1 MVSTILL
8 AAIGGL
14 AATAT
19 AAVATGDASAA
30 ANAMHTVPPGLHVA
44 LSHVPSASHAYDV
57 LTQHLSLYAGS
68 GTAGTAATG
77 GVAAATRHGLHF
89 GLGK

>member
-1 MVSTILL
+1 ML
-8 AAIGGL
+8 AVLGGA

-19 AAVATGDASAA
+19 AAVATGDASTATAA
-30 ANAMHTVPPGLHVA
+30 IHAVPPGLNVA
-44 LSHVPSASHAYDV
+44 LSHVPAASHAYVV
-57 LTQHLSLYAGS
+57 LKQHLALYAGS

-77 GVAAATRHGLHF
+77 GAAAAIRHGLHL